1 MEYTVNNQQ
10 FSESKGTISIALV
23 HEALS
28 SAQDK
33 GYDIQQILHDAEIPL
48 EIFHATKSRIA
59 VSAYAKLWTKIADHM
74 NDEFFGMDSHQM
86 RRGCYKL
93 LSKMVMQADTLQT
106 AIEQILQYFNFVLD
120 DFTSKLI
127 IDENYAY
134 IVITEKLQTKSMFSY
149 ATYFMLI
156 HSLICWLADQRILLN
171 SIQLKCS
178 PPLDDLDYRVRFCE
192 NIQYQANKN
201 YLQFDATYLNIHIK
215 RDKKSW
221 YEFIKNTPEN
231 LLLRF
236 KNPHALSSIIRKHL
250 LSVPPAQWYELTD
263 LAQQLNISEAT
274 IQRRLKSEGISY
286 QQLKNDIRRD
296 LAIELLTKSTYTLQE
311 ISDQLY
317 FQEVSA
323 FHRAFKK
330 WTDVSPGAYR
340 ESQNPK
346 N

>member
-1 MEYTVNNQQ
+1 MADPLHCGRVRIVVAHIQRIGGQ
-10 FSESKGTISIALV
+10 GGGIVLV
-23 HEALS
+23 QLEQGGL
-28 SAQDK
+28 
-33 GYDIQQILHDAEIPL
+33 QILRARLLHGIG
-48 EIFHATKSRIA
+48 IGF
-59 VSAYAKLWTKIADHM
+59 KLMPAR
-74 NDEFFGMDSHQM
+74 GMRHQ
-86 RRGCYKL
+86 
-93 LSKMVMQADTLQT
+93 
-106 AIEQILQYFNFVLD
+106 
-120 DFTSKLI
+120 
-127 IDENYAY
+127 
-134 IVITEKLQTKSMFSY
+134 
-149 ATYFMLI
+149 
-156 HSLICWLADQRILLN
+156 W
-171 SIQLKCS
+171 
-178 PPLDDLDYRVRFCE
+178 
-192 NIQYQANKN
+192 
-201 YLQFDATYLNIHIK
+201 

>member
-1 MEYTVNNQQ
+1 
-10 FSESKGTISIALV
+10 
-23 HEALS
+23 
-28 SAQDK
+28 
-33 GYDIQQILHDAEIPL
+33 
-48 EIFHATKSRIA
+48 
-59 VSAYAKLWTKIADHM
+59 
-74 NDEFFGMDSHQM
+74 M
-86 RRGCYKL
+86 RRGSYKL
-93 LSKMVMQADTLQT
+93 LSKMVMHAENLS
-106 AIEQILQYFNFVLD
+106 AAMEQILQFFNLILD
-120 DFTSKLI
+120 DFYSKLI

-134 IVITEKLQTKSMFSY
+134 IVITDKLQTKSMFSY

-340 ESQNPK
+340 ELQNPK
-346 N
+346 T

>member
-1 MEYTVNNQQ
+1 MNNQQ
-10 FSESKGTISIALV
+10 FSDNKGTISIALV
-23 HEALS
+23 HEALLCAKEKS
-28 SAQDK
+28 F
-33 GYDIQQILHDAEIPL
+33 DIYEILNKAEISL
-48 EIFHATKSRIA
+48 ELFESTKARIS
-59 VSAYAKLWTKIADHM
+59 VSAYAKLWTEIANLM
-74 NDEFFGMDSHQM
+74 NDEFFGMDSHPM
-86 RRGCYKL
+86 RRGSYKL
-93 LSKMVMQADTLQT
+93 LSKMVMHAENLST
-106 AIEQILQYFNFVLD
+106 AIEQILQFFNLILD
-120 DFTSKLI
+120 DFYSKLI